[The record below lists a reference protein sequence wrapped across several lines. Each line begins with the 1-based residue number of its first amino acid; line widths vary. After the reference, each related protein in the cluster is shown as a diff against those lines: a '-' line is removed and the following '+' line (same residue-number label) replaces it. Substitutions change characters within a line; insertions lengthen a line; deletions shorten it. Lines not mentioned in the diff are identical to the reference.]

1 MKNKSLLYA
10 VLLNLLLIAYGLFSI
25 SIALDVLFPVQENHT
40 PTKEIILDSGNKIEI
55 YNM

>member
-1 MKNKSLLYA
+1 MKNKSLLYV
-10 VLLNLLLIAYGLFSI
+10 VLLNLLLIAYGLFSL